1 MPKSKYILI
10 KQRKLRVINYYIY
23 YVPITIYTDFLG
35 KSFAFGSQSND
46 NPFKV
51 NNFIGNNY
59 AVSYINGQYV
69 AYTNGVSY
77 YETGDQNL
85 TFFAYPSS
93 LSYINYTSPEIPS
106 IANGYWS
113 NGNFKANP
121 PVLHNGG
128 ITNCA
133 EYGTV
138 NNCLTFEGLDGIKW
152 LPTDEKQVSSG
163 SILPNRT
170 VDVKFGAYDG
180 NINTTCP
187 SKKGYTTED
196 CGSNFGQG
204 GIIVESE
211 IEGLNPT
218 YIEVKPNEYIHSIN
232 YTTLSSQFST
242 LLIPETIKLNYGY
255 YIPTFVGGNAE
266 FQGWCV
272 SSYYGQHFYSL
283 SEALKESA
291 SDSLSSGGC
300 VSPTA
305 YGKPYPILNLFMY
318 NVNSTNS
325 NFEISDN
332 PVTYVQEK
340 SVDYVNDTTNYNNYY
355 NGYYDLNNYPD
366 GFTTKNN
373 IPTPLVSDEGSSYEN
388 FKYDEFIISNSY
400 NSQSSWSDEN
410 GYIFYEK
417 DNGQSS
423 L

>member
-170 VDVKFGAYDG
+170 GHINDFVETGF
-180 NINTTCP
+180 NISCP
-187 SKKGYTTED
+187 SNDTGGYYTCNETFVQGVSIKK
-196 CGSNFGQG
+196 
-204 GIIVESE
+204 V
-211 IEGLNPT
+211 NPIHQIFR
-218 YIEVKPNEYIHSIN
+218 YYIHPIN
-232 YTTLSSQFST
+232 YTTLSSEFSD
-242 LLIPETIKLNYGY
+242 LSEPETINLNYGY

-266 FQGWCV
+266 YDGWCV
-272 SSYYGQHFYSL
+272 SSYYGQDFYGNL

-332 PVTYVQEK
+332 NVTTIETKEQVYHDGATHTDEY
-340 SVDYVNDTTNYNNYY
+340 SYYYY
-355 NGYYDLNNYPD
+355 NVPNNPIA
-366 GFTTKNN
+366 FTSDS
-373 IPTPLVSDEGSSYEN
+373 PLVANEGSSYEN
-388 FKYDEFIISNSY
+388 FIDDEFIIYNSY

-410 GYIFYEK
+410 GYIYYEK
-417 DNGQSS
+417 DSGQSS